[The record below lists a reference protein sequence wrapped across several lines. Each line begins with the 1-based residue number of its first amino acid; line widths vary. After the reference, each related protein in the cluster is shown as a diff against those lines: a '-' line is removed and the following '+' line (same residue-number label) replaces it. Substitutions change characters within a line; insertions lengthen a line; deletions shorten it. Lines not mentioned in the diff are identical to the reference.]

1 MKPDQLVSQHGNATT
16 VRVGV
21 LRGLTILS
29 SALVFASLGW
39 VLSYLFMDKP
49 LDAVP
54 THLWVLVVLG
64 GLGAVCSAFLEMT
77 YSTKHAR
84 LEERALRAK
93 ILRRYFASAVEGK
106 TAPGGK
112 AAPPARYI
120 ALLTDS
126 VERVTEYKQV
136 YWGAT
141 VASVIA
147 PLLLVLYILALD
159 WLTGLAILVIIP
171 LVPAAI
177 WFFFK
182 YFRKV
187 SGNSRVQREKLSVS
201 YLDAIRQLVTIRLYG
216 AGERVENSLRAKDE
230 ENRRAVMKLLAAN
243 QLVIIVMDAVFLV
256 VLICWSVLVISWRT
270 QAGALT
276 TGQALS
282 ALLILPLLLEPLSQV
297 AGFFYIGMG
306 GRASARV
313 ISRFLASGILGAGH
327 PGGGHPGAHPA
338 GHPGDKSAGHP
349 GGRPARS
356 DKPTG
361 RRPVSQSEAAVSS
374 KPVLP
379 PLDTS
384 AAISVR
390 GLTHDFGRGAVLKEL
405 SFDIPTGARV
415 AIIGP
420 SGVGKSTLLSLLRG
434 TLKIQDG
441 AIAVTGTNFASVS
454 PEQACLTSASVS
466 QKTWLFTGT
475 IEDNLRFAAPSAS
488 EAQLWEALEQ
498 AHLAEDIRGMHEGLQ
513 TNVGEQG
520 SLISGG
526 QAQRLSLARAFLSGR
541 KVLLLDEPTSQID
554 RESETEIIDAL
565 AQLEKDTTLVM
576 VTHRESLL
584 ELADTVFE
592 LTREGLTIRPVQ
604 EVRRA
609 N

>member
-1 MKPDQLVSQHGNATT
+1 MKPNQLNSRHGQATT

-39 VLSYLFMDKP
+39 VLSYLFTHKP
-49 LDAVP
+49 LGDVP
-54 THLWVLVVLG
+54 HLFWILAG
-64 GLGAVCSAFLEMT
+64 AGSLGAVAASFGEIT

-84 LEERALRAK
+84 IEERALRAK

-106 TAPGGK
+106 TAPGGR
-112 AAPPARYI
+112 ATPPARYI

-141 VASVIA
+141 VASVIV

-159 WLTGLAILVIIP
+159 WLTGLAILLIIP

-187 SGNSRVQREKLSVS
+187 SGNSRAQREKLSVS

-216 AGERVENSLRAKDE
+216 AGERIEKNLRAKGE

-256 VLICWSVLVISWRT
+256 LLICWSVLVISWRT
-270 QAGALT
+270 QVGALT

-282 ALLILPLLLEPLSQV
+282 ALLILPLLLEPLTQV

-313 ISRFLASGILGAGH
+313 ISRFLASGMLGAGH
-327 PGGGHPGAHPA
+327 PGGGHPGS
-338 GHPGDKSAGHP
+338 HPGAKSAGHP

-356 DKPTG
+356 KKPAG
-361 RRPVSQSEAAVSS
+361 RRPESQSEAAVSS

-379 PLDTS
+379 PIDTS

-390 GLTHDFGRGAVLKEL
+390 ELTHDFGRGAVLNNL
-405 SFDIPTGARV
+405 TFDIPTGSRV
-415 AIIGP
+415 AIVGP

-441 AIAVTGTNFASVS
+441 AIAVAETNFASVS

-488 EAQLWEALEQ
+488 EAQLWKALEK
-498 AHLAEDIRGMHEGLQ
+498 AHLAEDIRRIPEGLQ
-513 TNVGEQG
+513 TDVGEQG
-520 SLISGG
+520 SLLSGG
-526 QAQRLSLARAFLSGR
+526 QAQRLSLARAFLSER

-584 ELADTVFE
+584 DLADTVFE
-592 LTREGLTIRPVQ
+592 LTREGLAIRPSQ